1 MNFDRKQQLDWKKH
15 PFDIC
20 SNQGKLVGRIRAV
33 GGLREGGVNC
43 LKYLKR
49 GVERKRGEGK
59 QILKRGQA
67 ASRVG
72 TLKRAAITTSIEVV
86 IVSLLLVLVSQHIN
100 LFFISVGHSQHFN
113 LFLLLTLSSSWNVGE
128 YK

>member
-49 GVERKRGEGK
+49 GGGTEKRRGK
-59 QILKRGQA
+59 TDFK
-67 ASRVG
+67 
-72 TLKRAAITTSIEVV
+72 KRASCVKGGY
-86 IVSLLLVLVSQHIN
+86 LKKGGN
-100 LFFISVGHSQHFN
+100 NNFN
-113 LFLLLTLSSSWNVGE
+113 
-128 YK
+128 